1 MPSTE
6 RLLRDRA
13 AEADTFL
20 HDHFLDSNGV
30 VLSQLDKETLRVPTE
45 SFFPDPVEGMSAG
58 EDWYVD
64 GFKRSE
70 VAGYEN
76 CGMCTGAYL
85 ASLTYRYLVEKDSR
99 VLTLAGKAYG
109 ALRHVYEI
117 GRELE
122 EGFFPKI
129 YGNRFTPQTS
139 SDQFL
144 YAVYAMDQY
153 HEVAPTAHRAE
164 VAKMIPAMIR
174 FWMRR
179 NYTYH
184 YYHLENMEWPVMRF
198 PPLLLLAQKYSGES
212 EFRAEAD
219 RLLADGMPQL
229 PEWDQLGDKQ
239 RGLRA
244 ISDYE
249 KSQKAFLVFN
259 MADCLTMDVMN
270 LDLLLRLAPT
280 HARVD
285 QWRQGVLAMWNQARL
300 TIAPNGKYYSQILVD
315 TDTGEVR
322 RPRGFPEDS
331 PPGTESGWSTMVA
344 RGAIMAS
351 EYLPANRE
359 EIRLHA
365 TSILSLIDIAGM
377 TYLDNPERL
386 PPRMRFKTH
395 TLSGDSITNWLWAY
409 WQGRYLSLFD

>member
-1 MPSTE
+1 MTSPE
-6 RLLRDRA
+6 KMLRKRA

-20 HDHFLDSNGV
+20 QDHFLDSNGV
-30 VLSQLDKETLRVPTE
+30 VLSQLDKESLCIPTE

-58 EDWYVD
+58 EDWYVE

-99 VLTLAGKAYG
+99 VLTLAGKAYE

-139 SDQFL
+139 SDQVL
-144 YAVYAMDQY
+144 YAVYAMDRY
-153 HEVAPTAHRAE
+153 HEIAPAGHRME
-164 VAKMIPAMIR
+164 IGKMIPAMIR
-174 FWMRR
+174 FWMKR

-184 YYHLENMEWPVMRF
+184 YYHLENMEWPIMRF
-198 PPLLLLAQKYSGES
+198 PPLLLLAQKYSGEK
-212 EFRAEAD
+212 EFREEAD
-219 RLLADGMPQL
+219 RLLAEGMPQL
-229 PEWDQLGDKQ
+229 PEWDQLGDKR
-239 RGLRA
+239 RGRRTL
-244 ISDYE
+244 SDYE
-249 KSQKAFLVFN
+249 KSRKAFLVYN

-270 LDLLLRLAPT
+270 LDLLLRIAPA

-285 QWRQGVLAMWNQARL
+285 QWRQGVLAMWEQAKL

-315 TDTGEVR
+315 AVTGGVR
-322 RPRGFPEDS
+322 RPEGFPEEG
-331 PPGTESGWSTMVA
+331 PPGTESGWSTMIA
-344 RGAIMAS
+344 RGALMAS
-351 EYLPANRE
+351 DYLPANRD
-359 EIRLHA
+359 EIRRLA
-365 TSILSLIDIAGM
+365 TGILSKVDITDM

-386 PPRMRFKTH
+386 PPRLRFKTH

-409 WQGRYLSLFD
+409 WQGRFLRLID